1 MSSSGTPRHFLDI
14 APHSTSVLRGLLDS
28 ALRFKSEGSSHLPL
42 SGRVLAM
49 LFDKPSTRTRVSFD
63 VGMRKLGGE
72 SLYLDGQSS
81 QLGRGETI
89 ADTARVLS
97 RYVDIIMMRTGSHDD
112 LLEMARYATV
122 PVINA
127 LTDST
132 HPCQIMADIMTFEEH
147 KGSISGKTLSWSGDG
162 NNVLHSFIE
171 ASVHF
176 DFRLKIATPATRS
189 PNSDLVSW
197 ARDNGADLFLTN
209 DAAEAIEDS
218 DCVLTDKW
226 LSMGMDISESGHN
239 IFAPYQVN
247 SDLMSRAKSDAIFMH
262 CLPAK
267 RGEEVT
273 ADVIDGSQSVVFD
286 EAENR
291 LHTQMAILH
300 WCLSNE

>member
-1 MSSSGTPRHFLDI
+1 MSEIRHFLDLS
-14 APHSTSVLRGLLDS
+14 HLDSSCLRSLLDD
-28 ALRFKSEGSSHLPL
+28 ALRFKQSSSLGSPL
-42 SGRVLAM
+42 QGRVLAM

-63 VGMRKLGGE
+63 VGMRRLGGTT
-72 SLYLDGQSS
+72 LFLDGEGS
-81 QLGRGETI
+81 QMGRGESI

-97 RYVDIIMMRTGSHDD
+97 RYVDIIMMRTGAHDD
-112 LLEMARYATV
+112 LLEMSHYAEV

-132 HPCQIMADIMTFEEH
+132 HPCQILADIMTFEEH
-147 KGSISGKTLSWSGDG
+147 KGSIAGKTLSWTGDG

-176 DFRLKIATPATRS
+176 DFRLQIATPESRP
-189 PNSDLVSW
+189 PNSKFVDW
-197 ARDNGADLFLTN
+197 AKSKGADISLSHDIN
-209 DAAEAIEDS
+209 EAVEGS
-218 DCVLTDKW
+218 DCVMTDKW
-226 LSMGMDISESGHN
+226 LSMGMDVSDGGHN

-247 SDLMSRAKSDAIFMH
+247 SDVMSRANSDAIFMH

-273 ADVIDGSQSVVFD
+273 ADVIDGPQSVVFD

-300 WCLSNE
+300 WCLKG